1 MTLSSILFYAMAIAV
16 SFASTF
22 LHGLQSINTSG
33 GHKSMA
39 ALTGY
44 LMYVVDASIIGI
56 IGKGGVEVAFI
67 SSLGAGA
74 GYYVSIIFH
83 SWLTKAQRKAEKE
96 RQKLKML
103 KRIRKEIKAYYRMPE
118 DEEEPESSSVTT

>member
-1 MTLSSILFYAMAIAV
+1 MSWSTVGFYGLAILV

-33 GHKSMA
+33 GHKAMA
-39 ALTGY
+39 VVTGY

-83 SWLTKAQRKAEKE
+83 HWLTRNQRQAEKE
-96 RQKLKML
+96 KQKLKML
-103 KRIRKEIKAYYRMPE
+103 KRIRKEIHSYYNDQE
-118 DEEEPESSSVTT
+118 GKGESPQGQG